1 MVRRNKRCVFA
12 VFGSVGFDVDG
23 QRQSGS
29 DHTEHYQMMT
39 ITGDLIPAGVAPR
52 AAQIA
57 PLLLG
62 APRCGAIQSQTQ
74 ESAVLECFVPFGLAC
89 DLNGGSTGRYRIQAL
104 GEITQSVVAKL
115 MSHSQSAPP
124 AGTH

>member
-1 MVRRNKRCVFA
+1 
-12 VFGSVGFDVDG
+12 
-23 QRQSGS
+23 
-29 DHTEHYQMMT
+29 MMT

-89 DLNGGSTGRYRIQAL
+89 DLNGGSTGRCRIQAAL
-104 GEITQSVVAKL
+104 TSQIEKAAHGSRFAIRTVHRQPGGKNCSDRERPGERSRL
-115 MSHSQSAPP
+115 R
-124 AGTH
+124 